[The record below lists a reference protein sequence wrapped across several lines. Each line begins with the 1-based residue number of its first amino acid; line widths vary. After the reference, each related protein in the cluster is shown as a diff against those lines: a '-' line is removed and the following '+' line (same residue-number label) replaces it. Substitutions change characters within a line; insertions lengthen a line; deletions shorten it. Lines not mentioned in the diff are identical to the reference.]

1 MLAAARVFCRRDN
14 GAMRRVLKVFA
25 ALLAVLVILLIGVSA
40 ALHRWVGSDDFRIR
54 AEREAT
60 AALGVPVKLGALA
73 VDLWPLPAVA
83 VSDLRVQT
91 QPPLTLG
98 RLEARPVW
106 AALLAGRLEIA
117 TLVVRDLVLPAHG
130 VAAIGAAMQKKPA
143 AQGQAPAAPSTG
155 GGLSFVPRRALLERV
170 TWVDEKGART
180 TVDAQLRLGDDGY
193 LDEAAFKILQ
203 GRLAGAKGTL
213 ARQDGQWPL
222 RIDVGGGRIA
232 GPLKLAPGKAGAQV
246 LQGQLKTENV
256 EVAELTAPS
265 RTLTGKLQATTTL
278 RAEFR
283 EPGQIADVLVTQT
296 QFTVQG
302 AVIHGLDLAQ
312 AVKTVGLSRGGETRL
327 DTLAGQLHTQGKA
340 AQLKNL
346 VASSGALAATG
357 DVAMAP
363 NRSLN
368 GRVTVD
374 LSSSKGTMGVPLAVG
389 GTLDDPSVTLSR
401 GALLGAAIG
410 TAVAPG
416 VGTGAGAKLGDRL
429 GESLKGLFGK

>member
-1 MLAAARVFCRRDN
+1 MRILKWLAALV
-14 GAMRRVLKVFA
+14 
-25 ALLAVLVILLIGVSA
+25 AVIVILLIGVSA
-40 ALHRWVGSDDFRIR
+40 ALHRWVGSDDFRAR

-60 AALGVPVKLGALA
+60 AALGVPVKLGALS

-106 AALLAGRLEIA
+106 AGLLGGRLEIA
-117 TLVVRDLVLPAHG
+117 TLVVRDLVVPATG
-130 VAAIGAAMQKKPA
+130 VAAIGAAMQKKA
-143 AQGQAPAAPSTG
+143 AAPGTTAPSGSG
-155 GGLSFVPRRALLERV
+155 GGLSLVPRRALLERV

-180 TVDAQLRLGDDGY
+180 TLDAQLQLGGDRL
-193 LDEAAFKILQ
+193 LDKASFKILQ
-203 GRLAGAKGTL
+203 GRLAGARGEIQ
-213 ARQDGQWPL
+213 RGDGQWPL
-222 RIDVGGGRIA
+222 RIDVGGGRVS
-232 GPLKLAPGKAGAQV
+232 GPLTLTPAKGGAQL

-296 QFTVQG
+296 QFTVQD
-302 AVIHGLDLAQ
+302 AVVHGIDLAQ
-312 AVKTVGLSRGGETRL
+312 AVKTIGLSRGGETRL

-346 VASSGALAATG
+346 VASSGALTAAG
-357 DVAMAP
+357 DVAMGAD
-363 NRSLN
+363 RSLN

-374 LSSSKGTMGVPLAVG
+374 LSSSRGAVGVPLVVG
-389 GTLDDPSVTLSR
+389 GTLDSPNVTLTR
-401 GALLGAAIG
+401 GGLLGAAIG

-416 VGTGAGAKLGDRL
+416 VGTGAGAKLGDRI